1 MSADFFLDTNILIYD
16 LEAKDPLKQ
25 PIATGLLQEALRKGT
40 GLISFQVVQEC
51 LNVAIQKARQP
62 LTLVEAERYLN
73 TVLSPLC
80 GVHASTGLYQKALI
94 LKERWRY
101 SFYDSLIIA
110 AALSASCDTLYTED
124 LQHGQIIEGL
134 KIINPFSTD

>member
-1 MSADFFLDTNILIYD
+1 MSAEFFLDTNILIYD
-16 LEAKDPLKQ
+16 LEGKDPLKQ
-25 PIATGLLQEALRKGT
+25 PIATGLIQEAMREGT

-62 LTLVEAERYLN
+62 LTRVEAERYLEI
-73 TVLSPLC
+73 VLSPLC
-80 GVHASTGLYQKALI
+80 LIYPSEPLYRKALS

-110 AALSASCDTLYTED
+110 AALTAGCDTLYTED
-124 LQHGQIIEGL
+124 MQHGQVIEDL
-134 KIINPFSTD
+134 KIINPFSAE